1 MPWLG
6 IGDEVEVRG
15 EKRQFW
21 QLEWAEYTTEFVEKW
36 TGNAGVPVSGM
47 TEDTGQRA
55 VRRLLVQETQL
66 AYPGLTL
73 AASDAKMAE
82 YLTDYKY
89 QGSRS
94 TPNGAG
100 GYTVTVTERIYDSG
114 GWSPWIDSSELP
126 EYGGGSGGEGG
137 EGGGE

>member
-36 TGNAGVPVSGM
+36 TGTAGVPVEVAGGGSSM
-47 TEDTGQRA
+47 EPDTGQRV

-66 AYPGLTL
+66 AFPGLTQE
-73 AASDAKMAE
+73 AADAKMEE
-82 YLTDYKY
+82 YLTDYDY

-100 GYTVTVTERIYDSG
+100 GYTVTVTERLYDPA
-114 GWSPWIDSSELP
+114 GWSDWIDAATLP
-126 EYGGGSGGEGG
+126 EYGGGGE
-137 EGGGE
+137 E